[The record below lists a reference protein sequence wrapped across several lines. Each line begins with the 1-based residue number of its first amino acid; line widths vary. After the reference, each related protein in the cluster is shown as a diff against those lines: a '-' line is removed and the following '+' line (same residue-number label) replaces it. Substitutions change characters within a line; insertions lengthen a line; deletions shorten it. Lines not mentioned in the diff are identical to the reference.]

1 MNFAPGAKF
10 FLPSHEKY
18 IMKCLWDNLKR
29 ALQKRDEQAPD
40 QEPEAVVACRR
51 AAEQGEAGAQACL
64 GDMYYNGED
73 VPQDYA
79 VAAEWY
85 RRAAEQGQAAA
96 QFQLG
101 NMQRVGLGVLQ
112 SQAEADRWLK
122 RAAEQGDAAAQ
133 ALLEKLSTSDSAGS
147 QEFNEAV
154 RHLRAAA
161 EQGQAGAQLLLG
173 AMHETGNGVTRDPV
187 AALAWVERAL
197 ARLAPGPLRDA
208 GLRQQ
213 LRLAGLLTA
222 EDQARARSPRG
233 VAITSPGK

>member
-1 MNFAPGAKF
+1 
-10 FLPSHEKY
+10 
-18 IMKCLWDNLKR
+18 MKCLWDNLKR
-29 ALQKRDEQAPD
+29 VFQKRDVEAPD
-40 QEPEAVVACRR
+40 QEPEAVVVCRR
-51 AAEQGEAGAQACL
+51 AAERGEAGAQARL

-73 VPQDYA
+73 VPQDYT

-101 NMQRVGLGVLQ
+101 NMHRVGLGVLQ

-133 ALLEKLSTSDSAGS
+133 ALLGKLTVPDSAGS
-147 QEFNEAV
+147 KEFNEAV

-161 EQGQAGAQLLLG
+161 EQGQAGAQLILG
-173 AMHETGNGVTRDPV
+173 ALHETGNGVPRDPV
-187 AALAWVERAL
+187 AALAWVEQAL

-213 LRLAGLLTA
+213 LRLAGLPTP
-222 EDQARARSPRG
+222 DNQARARR
-233 VAITSPGK
+233 